1 VKNKTRDHVAMEERR
16 LKACALFQK
25 DICPAEVAR
34 RLGVRRQSA
43 HDWFQKWKTGG
54 ASALRSRGSAG
65 RKPRLSA
72 AQKEQIA
79 QALVQG
85 AAAHGY
91 DNELWTLPRVAQL
104 VRELTGVRYHPGHVW
119 HLLRS
124 MGMSCQ
130 KPERRAVEQDPEKV
144 RRWKRYQW
152 PAIKKKPVARAEP
165 TSSSTK
171 AG

>member
-1 VKNKTRDHVAMEERR
+1 MEERR
-16 LKACALFQK
+16 LQACALFEK
-25 DICPAEVAR
+25 KVRPAEVAR

-43 HDWFQKWKTGG
+43 HDWFQKWKSGG
-54 ASALRSRGSAG
+54 ATALRSKGSAG

-72 AQKEQIA
+72 EQKKEIA
-79 QALVQG
+79 PALVQG

-130 KPERRAVEQDPEKV
+130 KPERRAVEQNPQKV
-144 RRWKRYQW
+144 LHWKRYKW
-152 PAIKKKPVARAEP
+152 PAIKKKPAGKAVP
-165 TSSSTK
+165 SSSSTK